1 MLAAACADE
10 ATRPH
15 WIAADSFHYW
25 AAAEHKVS
33 LMMLLPTAAMV
44 AAVLRPSLPPERAA
58 FDL

>member
-1 MLAAACADE
+1 M
-10 ATRPH
+10 RPH
-15 WIAADSFHYW
+15 WIVADSFHYW